1 MTYKR
6 GKQVMKKRF
15 TVYDFIRHLILIS
28 FAAVILFPFLW
39 MICASFK
46 EEQDVFVENF
56 HLFPSS
62 WKFENYV
69 DAWNAAPFGAFFI
82 NSTKAAAI
90 SVVCQTT
97 FCSMAAYAF
106 AKLQF
111 PFKKTLF
118 SLMLAMLILPEEA
131 AIISNYLLAQ
141 KLNLVNT
148 SFGVAMMQLVNV
160 FNIFLMRQIFMTVPD
175 DLIQSAS
182 LDGCGS
188 IQVFWH
194 IILPNAK
201 SSIATVALLSF
212 LNSWNNYMWPY
223 MVTDENRF
231 RTLQIGLRY
240 LIRPD
245 LGPQWP
251 MIMAASTMILI
262 PVMMLFVFLQKYFV
276 EGMLT
281 SGIK

>member
-39 MICASFK
+39 MICASCK

-82 NSTKAAAI
+82 NSMKAAAI

-175 DLIQSAS
+175 DL
-182 LDGCGS
+182 
-188 IQVFWH
+188 H

-251 MIMAASTMILI
+251 MIMAASTMILL

>member
-1 MTYKR
+1 
-6 GKQVMKKRF
+6 MKKSITPWNVLRQAL
-15 TVYDFIRHLILIS
+15 LIF

-39 MICASFK
+39 MFFASFK

-56 HLFPSS
+56 QLLPTTWRFQ
-62 WKFENYV
+62 NYV
-69 DAWNAAPFGAFFI
+69 DAWNAAPFGLFYI
-82 NSTKAAAI
+82 NSLKAAAI
-90 SVVCQTT
+90 SVVCQTI

-106 AKLQF
+106 AKLEF

-118 SLMLAMLILPEEA
+118 SLMLAMMVLPEEA
-131 AIISNYLLAQ
+131 AIIPNYLFAQ
-141 KLNLVNT
+141 KMHLVNT

-175 DLIQSAS
+175 DLLQSAR

-188 IQVFWH
+188 LQTFLH
-194 IILPNAK
+194 IVLPNAK

-223 MVTDENRF
+223 MVTDENRY

-262 PVMMLFVFLQKYFV
+262 PVLVLFVFLQKYFV
-276 EGMLT
+276 EGMIT

>member
-1 MTYKR
+1 
-6 GKQVMKKRF
+6 MKAKF
-15 TVYDFIRHLILIS
+15 TVYDGLRYLVLTGV
-28 FAAVILFPFLW
+28 AVLILFPFLW
-39 MICASFK
+39 MVFASFK

-56 HLFPSS
+56 HLFPRH
-62 WKFENYV
+62 WRVENYS
-69 DAWNAAPFGAFFI
+69 DAWNAAPFGAFFA
-82 NSTKAAAI
+82 NSIKAAAI
-90 SVVCQTT
+90 TVVCQTV

-106 AKLQF
+106 AKMEF
-111 PFKKTLF
+111 PLKKTLF
-118 SLMLAMLILPEEA
+118 SLMLALMILPEEA
-131 AIISNYLLAQ
+131 AIIPNYLLAQ

-148 SFGVAMMQLVNV
+148 SLGVAMMQLVSV

-188 IQVFWH
+188 FRIFCH
-194 IILPNAK
+194 IVLPNAK
-201 SSIATVALLSF
+201 SSLATVALLSF
-212 LNSWNNYMWPY
+212 LSSWNNYMWPY
-223 MVTDENRF
+223 MVTDENQF

-251 MIMAASTMILI
+251 MIMAASTIILL
-262 PVMMLFVFLQKYFV
+262 PMMALFVFLQRYFV